1 MRVAVFMC
9 DRNGW
14 NGTIFLS
21 SWTTRVVHP
30 GGTIFASAHTSAR
43 RPHAC
48 DIDHDRRRRVRPGR
62 LLVRARAKAAPDSSD
77 PRRCGRYAAGPTP
90 HRGHFRG
97 GRVSRL
103 RVRLW
108 RYRLDAHEHRS
119 GAVDGDPRPGA
130 LLRRARASQ
139 ERAQRRVQRLRH
151 RRYRHPRASLPRQK
165 RFHPSPTRSCRS
177 SRVSAHA
184 ALPAEKRTAP
194 TRRFGSCGATRS
206 RSATSRWKRADTTST
221 RFSDPLPTGASPAS
235 PSSRRLATTPRPSS
249 SRFTAC
255 SPA

>member
-1 MRVAVFMC
+1 M
-9 DRNGW
+9 
-14 NGTIFLS
+14 
-21 SWTTRVVHP
+21 
-30 GGTIFASAHTSAR
+30 AHTSAR

-48 DIDHDRRRRVRPGR
+48 DIDHDRRRRARPGR

-151 RRYRHPRASLPRQK
+151 RRYRHPRASLPRQT
-165 RFHPSPTRSCRS
+165 FPNPPTRSCRS
-177 SRVSAHA
+177 SRVSAHGA
-184 ALPAEKRTAP
+184 NPAEKRTAP
-194 TRRFGSCGATRS
+194 TRRCGSCGATRS

-221 RFSDPLPTGASPAS
+221 PSSAPWATAASQAS
-235 PSSRRLATTPRPSS
+235 PSSRRLATTPRRSS

>member
-1 MRVAVFMC
+1 MC

-165 RFHPSPTRSCRS
+165 RFQPPTHPF
-177 SRVSAHA
+177 VSF
-184 ALPAEKRTAP
+184 LPRI
-194 TRRFGSCGATRS
+194 
-206 RSATSRWKRADTTST
+206 RA
-221 RFSDPLPTGASPAS
+221 RGAS
-235 PSSRRLATTPRPSS
+235 R
-249 SRFTAC
+249 
-255 SPA
+255 

>member
-1 MRVAVFMC
+1 M
-9 DRNGW
+9 
-14 NGTIFLS
+14 
-21 SWTTRVVHP
+21 
-30 GGTIFASAHTSAR
+30 AHTSAR

-48 DIDHDRRRRVRPGR
+48 DIDHDRRRRARPGR
-62 LLVRARAKAAPDSSD
+62 LVVRARAKAAPDSSD

-151 RRYRHPRASLPRQK
+151 RRYRHPRASLPRYLRK
-165 RFHPSPTRSCRS
+165 TFPKPPTRSCRS
-177 SRVSAHA
+177 SRVS

-194 TRRFGSCGATRS
+194 TRRCGSCGATRS

-221 RFSDPLPTGASPAS
+221 PSSAPCATAGSQAFH
-235 PSSRRLATTPRPSS
+235 SSRRLATTPRRSS